1 MRCPACGHTE
11 SKVLDSRP
19 NNDYSTI
26 RRRRECTKCQKRFTT
41 FETIE
46 IITFSIIKKNK
57 TRELFDKRKLLE
69 GMIKA
74 CEKRPVPISELEK
87 AANDIEQTLQSSM
100 RMEIPSSEVGELVM
114 AKLKELDDVAYV
126 RYASVYKQF
135 KDINTFM
142 EELKQLLGEEEGK
155 EELAPPKAKKKSKK

>member
-1 MRCPACGHTE
+1 MRCPLCGNID

-19 NNDYSTI
+19 NSDYSSI
-26 RRRRECTKCQKRFTT
+26 RRRRECIKCQKRFTT

-46 IITFSIIKKNK
+46 NITFSVIKKNK
-57 TRELFDKRKLLE
+57 TRELFDRHKLLN

-74 CEKRPVPISELEK
+74 CEKRPVPINEIEK
-87 AANDIEQTLQSSM
+87 AATDIEQMLLSSM
-100 RMEIPSSEVGELVM
+100 RIEIPSSEIGELVM
-114 AKLKELDDVAYV
+114 TKLKNLDDVAYV

-142 EELKQLLGEEEGK
+142 DELKRLLDEE
-155 EELAPPKAKKKSKK
+155 KK

>member
-1 MRCPACGHTE
+1 MKCPSCGYTE

-19 NNDYSTI
+19 NNDSSSI
-26 RRRRECTKCQKRFTT
+26 RRRRECMQCQKRFTT

-46 IITFSIIKKNK
+46 YITFSVIKKNK
-57 TRELFDKRKLLE
+57 TREKFDKRKLLD

-74 CEKRPVPISELEK
+74 CEKRPVPITEIEK
-87 AANDIEQTLQSSM
+87 AANDIEQTLQSTM
-100 RMEIPSSEVGELVM
+100 RVEIPSTEIGELVM
-114 AKLKELDDVAYV
+114 KKLKTLDDVAYV

-142 EELKQLLGEEEGK
+142 EELKQILSEENK
-155 EELAPPKAKKKSKK
+155 

>member
-1 MRCPACGHTE
+1 MKCPSCGYTE

-19 NNDYSTI
+19 NNDSSSI
-26 RRRRECTKCQKRFTT
+26 RRRRECMQCQKRFTT

-46 IITFSIIKKNK
+46 YITFSVIKKNK
-57 TRELFDKRKLLE
+57 VREKFDKRKLLD

-74 CEKRPVPISELEK
+74 CEKRPVPITEIEK
-87 AANDIEQTLQSSM
+87 AANDIEQILQSSM
-100 RMEIPSSEVGELVM
+100 RVEIPSKEIGELVM
-114 AKLKELDDVAYV
+114 TKLKALDEVAYV

-142 EELKQLLGEEEGK
+142 EELKQILGEK
-155 EELAPPKAKKKSKK
+155 NK

>member
-1 MRCPACGHTE
+1 MKCPLCGNVD

-19 NNDYSTI
+19 NTDFSSI

-46 IITFSIIKKNK
+46 IITFSVIKKNK
-57 TRELFDKRKLLE
+57 ERELFDKRKLLD

-74 CEKRPVPISELEK
+74 CEKRPVPISDIEK
-87 AANDIEQTLQSSM
+87 AATDIEQTLQSSM
-100 RMEIPSSEVGELVM
+100 RVEIPSSEIGELVM
-114 AKLKELDDVAYV
+114 EKLKALDEVAYV

-142 EELKQLLGEEEGK
+142 EERKTILGDGGEK
-155 EELAPPKAKKKSKK
+155 

>member
-1 MRCPACGHTE
+1 MKCPSCGNID

-19 NNDYSTI
+19 NSDCSSI
-26 RRRRECTKCQKRFTT
+26 RRRRECTNCQKRFTT

-46 IITFSIIKKNK
+46 NITFSVIKKNK
-57 TRELFDKRKLLE
+57 TRELFDKRKLLD

-74 CEKRPVPISELEK
+74 CEKRPVPITEIEK
-87 AANDIEQTLQSSM
+87 AASDIEQTLQSSM
-100 RMEIPSSEVGELVM
+100 RVEIPSSEIGELVM
-114 AKLKELDDVAYV
+114 SKLKSLDDVAYV

-142 EELKQLLGEEEGK
+142 EELKQILGEDK
-155 EELAPPKAKKKSKK
+155 

>member
-1 MRCPACGHTE
+1 MKCPVCGNVD

-19 NNDYSTI
+19 NTDFSSI

-46 IITFSIIKKNK
+46 IITFSVIKKNK
-57 TRELFDKRKLLE
+57 ERELFDKRKLLD

-74 CEKRPVPISELEK
+74 CEKRPGPISDIEK
-87 AANDIEQTLQSSM
+87 AATDIEQTLQSSM
-100 RMEIPSSEVGELVM
+100 RVEIPSSEIGELVM
-114 AKLKELDDVAYV
+114 EKLKALDEVAYV

-142 EELKQLLGEEEGK
+142 EELKTILGDGGEK
-155 EELAPPKAKKKSKK
+155 

>member
-1 MRCPACGHTE
+1 MRCPSCGNIE

-19 NNDYSTI
+19 NSDFSTI

-46 IITFSIIKKNK
+46 NITFSVIKKNK
-57 TRELFDKRKLLE
+57 TREIFDKRKLLD

-74 CEKRPVPISELEK
+74 CEKRPVSINEIER
-87 AANDIEQTLQSSM
+87 AANDIEQALQSSM
-100 RMEIPSSEVGELVM
+100 RVEIPSSEIGELVM
-114 AKLKELDDVAYV
+114 SKLKALDDVAYV

-142 EELKQLLGEEEGK
+142 EELKQILGEDK
-155 EELAPPKAKKKSKK
+155 

>member
-1 MRCPACGHTE
+1 MKCPACGNID

-19 NNDYSTI
+19 NSDFSSI
-26 RRRRECTKCQKRFTT
+26 RRRRECTQCQKRFTT

-46 IITFSIIKKNK
+46 NITFSVIKKNK
-57 TRELFDKRKLLE
+57 TRELFDKRKLLD

-74 CEKRPVPISELEK
+74 CEKRPVPITEIEK
-87 AANDIEQTLQSSM
+87 AATDIEQTLQSTM
-100 RMEIPSSEVGELVM
+100 RVEIPSAEIGELVM
-114 AKLKELDDVAYV
+114 AKLKALDDVAYV

-142 EELKQLLGEEEGK
+142 EELKQILGEEK
-155 EELAPPKAKKKSKK
+155 V

>member
-1 MRCPACGHTE
+1 MKCPVCGNVD

-19 NNDYSTI
+19 NSDFSSI

-41 FETIE
+41 FATIE
-46 IITFSIIKKNK
+46 IITFSVIKKNK
-57 TRELFDKRKLLE
+57 ERELFDKRKLLD

-74 CEKRPVPISELEK
+74 CEKRPVPISEIEK
-87 AANDIEQTLQSSM
+87 AATDIEQTLQSSM
-100 RMEIPSSEVGELVM
+100 RVEIPSSEIGELVM
-114 AKLKELDDVAYV
+114 EKLKALDEVAYV

-142 EELKQLLGEEEGK
+142 EELKTILGDNSDK
-155 EELAPPKAKKKSKK
+155 

>member
-1 MRCPACGHTE
+1 MKCPSCGNID

-19 NNDYSTI
+19 NSDYSSI

-46 IITFSIIKKNK
+46 NITFSVIKKNK
-57 TRELFDKRKLLE
+57 TRELFDKRKLLD

-74 CEKRPVPISELEK
+74 CEKRPVPITEIEK
-87 AANDIEQTLQSSM
+87 AATDIEQMLQSTM
-100 RMEIPSSEVGELVM
+100 KVEIPSSEIGELVM
-114 AKLKELDDVAYV
+114 TKLKALDDVAYV

-142 EELKQLLGEEEGK
+142 EELKQILGEDNN
-155 EELAPPKAKKKSKK
+155 KK

>member
-1 MRCPACGHTE
+1 MKCPSCGYTE

-19 NNDYSTI
+19 NNDSSSI
-26 RRRRECTKCQKRFTT
+26 RRRRECMQCQKRFTT

-46 IITFSIIKKNK
+46 YITFSVIKKNK
-57 TRELFDKRKLLE
+57 TREKFDKRKLLD

-74 CEKRPVPISELEK
+74 CEKRPVPITEIEK
-87 AANDIEQTLQSSM
+87 AASDIEQTLQSTM
-100 RMEIPSSEVGELVM
+100 RVEIPSTEIGELVM
-114 AKLKELDDVAYV
+114 KKLKVLDDVAYV

-142 EELKQLLGEEEGK
+142 EELKQILSEENK
-155 EELAPPKAKKKSKK
+155 

>member
-1 MRCPACGHTE
+1 MKCPACGNVD

-19 NNDYSTI
+19 NSDSSSI

-46 IITFSIIKKNK
+46 IITFSVIKE
-57 TRELFDKRKLLE
+57 RELFDKRKLLD

-74 CEKRPVPISELEK
+74 CEKRPVPISDIER
-87 AANDIEQTLQSSM
+87 AASDIEQILQSSM
-100 RMEIPSSEVGELVM
+100 RVEIPSSEIGELVM
-114 AKLKELDDVAYV
+114 EKLKELDEVAYV

-142 EELKQLLGEEEGK
+142 EELKQILK
-155 EELAPPKAKKKSKK
+155 EDNNN